1 MYIKLILQV
10 ITVHH
15 TSLLVPMEGA
25 FLILIGVMAL
35 MTVEITV
42 MKMDVSNG
50 RWEETRCSILYR
62 SLVLV
67 QKKIVHNL
75 QSSAC
80 DGS

>member
-15 TSLLVPMEGA
+15 ASSLVAMEGA
-25 FLILIGVMAL
+25 FLILIGVMAI

-50 RWEETRCSILYR
+50 RYEETQCFILYKALY
-62 SLVLV
+62 SIITEKNTSAQISV
-67 QKKIVHNL
+67 Q
-75 QSSAC
+75 C
-80 DGS
+80 M